1 MTQVSK
7 YPISDKIYQRI
18 LEIFLKSLVKIE
30 TNDEAQQFIKDF
42 LSPVEQIMLAKR
54 LAIAFLLE
62 KKYDF
67 RQISKILRV
76 SLTTIAR
83 VSLMRKIGGVG
94 YQKIIHKLLN
104 EEQLK
109 DFLANIAE
117 TLTGLMTTGK
127 GSTTWR
133 HLNQELKNK
142 KQSKPF

>member
-7 YPISDKIYQRI
+7 YPISDRIYQRI

-30 TNDEAQQFIKDF
+30 TKDEAQQFIKDF

-62 KKYDF
+62 QNYEF
-67 RQISKILRV
+67 REISKILRV

-109 DFLANIAE
+109 KFLNNIAE
-117 TLTGLMTTGK
+117 NLTSLMSTGK

-133 HLNQELKNK
+133 YLNQELKNK

>member
-1 MTQVSK
+1 MTQISK

-42 LSPVEQIMLAKR
+42 LSPTEQIMLAKR

-62 KKYDF
+62 QNYEF
-67 RQISKILRV
+67 REISRILRV

-109 DFLANIAE
+109 EFLGNIAE
-117 TLTGLMTTGK
+117 SLTGLMSAGK

-133 HLNQELKNK
+133 YLNQELKNK

>member
-1 MTQVSK
+1 MTQISK

-42 LSPVEQIMLAKR
+42 LSPTEQIMLAKR

-62 KKYDF
+62 QNYEF
-67 RQISKILRV
+67 REISKILRV
-76 SLTTIAR
+76 SLATVAR

-109 DFLANIAE
+109 EFLSNIAE
-117 TLTGLMTTGK
+117 NLTGLMSSGK

-133 HLNQELKNK
+133 YLNQELKNK